1 MITAGSAPE
10 PRRFLT
16 WEIFFVLFRKQQQR
30 QREHHKENKQTN
42 KVSKNVKTNQAV
54 LKEVPPHTARELGEA
69 EAECEKEGQPEVVG
83 GHLAG
88 K

>member
-1 MITAGSAPE
+1 MN
-10 PRRFLT
+10 
-16 WEIFFVLFRKQQQR
+16 
-30 QREHHKENKQTN
+30 NKQTN
-42 KVSKNVKTNQAV
+42 NVSTFGKTNQAV